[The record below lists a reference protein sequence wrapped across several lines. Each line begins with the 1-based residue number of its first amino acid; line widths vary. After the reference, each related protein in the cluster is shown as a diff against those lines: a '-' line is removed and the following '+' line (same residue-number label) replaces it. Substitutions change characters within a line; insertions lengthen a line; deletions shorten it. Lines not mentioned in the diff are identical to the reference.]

1 MTIFSF
7 QDSLLHCLRRRI
19 GSIINL
25 RGQNCCPGSP
35 NLPLGNLTRRRR
47 AKYCLAASQAFS
59 LWTISDNFGVR
70 RIMWKWLWKMISL
83 SFKLKS
89 VFLRKHFGKSVHSKN
104 FKNCPIETKKINGQ
118 FLQFSAYRTNHI
130 TDLLLDLL
138 LYNRLLKKLR
148 DW

>member
-89 VFLRKHFGKSVHSKN
+89 VFL
-104 FKNCPIETKKINGQ
+104 KKTLWKIG
-118 FLQFSAYRTNHI
+118 S
-130 TDLLLDLL
+130 
-138 LYNRLLKKLR
+138 LKKLQKLSHWNQENQWAVFAIFSISYEPYYR
-148 DW
+148 FVIRFVII